1 MVFWHL
7 VKKMSLIR
15 DNQSIL
21 NTLPTNWRTS
31 WLGILDLEQQGLS
44 AHGLKSLLSL
54 IVQPPQQKEFKK
66 KNFFRIKEDPKSS
79 DSVNAIDYSSGL
91 RGQRTSWLTV

>member
-44 AHGLKSLLSL
+44 AHGLKVVLSL
-54 IVQPPQQKEFKK
+54 ILVQLPQQREVKK
-66 KNFFRIKEDPKSS
+66 KNGKMGNCVILKLLLHPDLVGFSRI
-79 DSVNAIDYSSGL
+79 
-91 RGQRTSWLTV
+91 